1 MLEQELLSRLQ
12 FAFTVGFHILWP
24 AYSIGIASFVA
35 LLNCLWTLTD
45 RPVYQQL
52 MRFWLRLLAL
62 GFAMGVVTGVVLSYE
77 VGANWA
83 GFARQT
89 GSVIGPLFSYET
101 LTAFFLEAGFLGI
114 ALLGEGRVG
123 RGLHLFA
130 CIMVAVGTMFSAF
143 WILAANSW
151 MQTPA
156 GVVRD
161 AAGVFHVTSWWDV
174 VFNPSF
180 PFRLAHMVCGC
191 FVTGA
196 LFVAGVSALQLRRRG
211 SPEHARVALSLALW
225 LLLVLAPLQ
234 MVLGDAHGLNTRQHQ
249 PVKLAAIEGRWDTG
263 RSVPLTLFAV
273 PDVEAERNRYAIE
286 VPHLGSL
293 ILTHEWNGEVR
304 GLKEVAPSDRPYV
317 PIVFFAFRIMA
328 GAGVAI
334 LAIALWGAWLRW
346 RGRLF
351 HAHLFHKLL
360 VVAMPLG
367 WVAILAGW
375 TVTEAGRQPYVVYGL
390 LRTADAVSPVT
401 AGATASSLLLFVLVY
416 GALFLAFL
424 WYWGVTVLRGPADL
438 PQAVALQKSRIVTVP
453 RIINPAI
460 AASSPKEPAP

>member
-1 MLEQELLSRLQ
+1 MSEQEIFSRLQ
-12 FAFTVGFHILWP
+12 FAFTIGFHILWP

-35 LLNCLWTLTD
+35 LLNGLWVATG

-77 VGANWA
+77 VGTNWA
-83 GFARQT
+83 GFARDT
-89 GSVIGPLFSYET
+89 GPVIGPLFTYET

-130 CIMVAVGTMFSAF
+130 CIMVAFGTMFSAF

-156 GVVRD
+156 GVMRD
-161 AAGVFHVTSWWDV
+161 AAGMFHVTSWWDV

-180 PFRLAHMVCGC
+180 PFRLAHMVCAC

-196 LFVAGVSALQLRRRG
+196 LFVAGVSALQMRHRG
-211 SPEHARVALSLALW
+211 TPEHARVALSLALW
-225 LLLVLAPLQ
+225 LLLILAPLQ
-234 MVLGDAHGLNTRQHQ
+234 MVLGDMHGLNTRAHQ
-249 PVKLAAIEGRWDTG
+249 PVKLAAIEGRWETG
-263 RSVPLTLFAV
+263 RAVPLTLFAL
-273 PDVEAERNRYAIE
+273 PDDEAEQNRYTIE

-304 GLKEVAPSDRPYV
+304 GLKEVPRSDRPNV
-317 PIVFFAFRIMA
+317 PIVFFAFRIMV

-351 HAHLFHKLL
+351 YAPRFHKLL

-375 TVTEAGRQPYVVYGL
+375 TVTEAGRQPFVVYGL

-401 AGATASSLLLFVLVY
+401 AGATMSSLLLFAAVY
-416 GALFLAFL
+416 GSLFLAFL
-424 WYWGVTVLRGPADL
+424 WYWLATVLRGPADV
-438 PQAVALQKSRIVTVP
+438 PQVVAMQKSRLVTLP
-453 RIINPAI
+453 HIIDPAI
-460 AASSPKEPAP
+460 TAAPSKEHAS